1 MKPKSSWKTSL
12 GGVLLASAPVLH
24 GVLPPDWQWVSAAC
38 LSIGGLIMGLA
49 ARDNDVTSEQAGA
62 GK

>member
-1 MKPKSSWKTSL
+1 MKTKSSWKTSL
-12 GGVLLASAPVLH
+12 GGILVAAGPVLH
-24 GVLPPDWQWVSAAC
+24 GALPPDWQWVSAAC

-49 ARDNDVTSEQAGA
+49 ARDNNVTSEQAGA